1 MFSRFRFFMSQGW
14 IQIATKIFSFVF
26 AISSASKL
34 FSKSVQIIIKASQEF
49 SKKFFKIPEIS
60 FLLFK

>member
-1 MFSRFRFFMSQGW
+1 MSQGW
-14 IQIATKIFSFVF
+14 IQIATNIFSFVF

-49 SKKFFKIPEIS
+49 SKKFFKILKMS

>member
-1 MFSRFRFFMSQGW
+1 MSQGW

-26 AISSASKL
+26 AISSASIL
-34 FSKSVQIIIKASQEF
+34 FFKSVQIIIKASQEF